1 MTELLELSD
10 KDFKVAI
17 IKMLSLETNDKIESQ
32 KRNRKIQQRYKIK
45 TKWKFRT
52 EKQNDHNKKKNQKMT
67 SVEKLMKEA
76 ANWKTVEQ
84 KLLNSHNREK
94 TI

>member
-17 IKMLSLETNDKIESQ
+17 IKMLPLETNDKIESQ
-32 KRNRKIQQRYKIK
+32 KRNRKTQQRYRRYKVK

-52 EKQNDHNKKKNQKMT
+52 EK
-67 SVEKLMKEA
+67 
-76 ANWKTVEQ
+76 
-84 KLLNSHNREK
+84 
-94 TI
+94 

>member
-52 EKQNDHNKKKNQKMT
+52 EKQNDHNKKKSKDDLSGETDERSSELEDRRTEVIQF
-67 SVEKLMKEA
+67 S
-76 ANWKTVEQ
+76 
-84 KLLNSHNREK
+84 
-94 TI
+94 

>member
-52 EKQNDHNKKKNQKMT
+52 EK
-67 SVEKLMKEA
+67 
-76 ANWKTVEQ
+76 
-84 KLLNSHNREK
+84 
-94 TI
+94 